1 MIMLNFV
8 KMPTIVCILTFSVT
22 YIGVLK
28 HEKLIFQ
35 HFIFVELLK
44 FHAEL
49 SMKKVV

>member
-35 HFIFVELLK
+35 HFIFELLK
-44 FHAEL
+44 FHAEF